1 MTTRRSVRNQ
11 IEQLTDDDGAGDETQ
26 PLIMNMAFF
35 ESIKNP
41 RPAKEEAEH
50 PELVVQRWPDKKPG
64 QLDYTTPNYL
74 PERYMG
80 LSFLTV
86 CGDTADK
93 HGFDPESQSGTVHV
107 KTLWD
112 ELSDDDLRREY
123 EYRVEHGDPIP
134 DILQPYASD

>member
-11 IEQLTDDDGAGDETQ
+11 IEQLTDDDGAGDETP
-26 PLIMNMAFF
+26 PLVMNLASFS
-35 ESIKNP
+35 EIGNAYP
-41 RPAKEEAEH
+41 DKEEAEH
-50 PELVVQRWPDKKPG
+50 PELVVQKWPDKKPG
-64 QLDYTTPNYL
+64 QLHYATPNYL

-86 CGDTADK
+86 CGDEPADY
-93 HGFDPESQSGTVHV
+93 GLNPDTQSGVVHV